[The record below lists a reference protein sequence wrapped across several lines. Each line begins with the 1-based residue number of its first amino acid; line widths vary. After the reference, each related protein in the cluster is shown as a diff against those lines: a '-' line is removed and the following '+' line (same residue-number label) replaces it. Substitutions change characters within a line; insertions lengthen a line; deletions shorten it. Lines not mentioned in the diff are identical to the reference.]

1 MTTLTRRGWRGDKRT
16 EPEEDAAA
24 DREQPDDDSDN
35 SKATRLTLMEE
46 VLLLGLAVLVQ
57 AVGGCSSCAG
67 LALLTASL
75 TWAQQLVGLHV
86 S

>member
-16 EPEEDAAA
+16 EPEEDAAG

-46 VLLLGLAVLVQ
+46 VLLLGLQDKEVSEAPGEQRLK
-57 AVGGCSSCAG
+57 G
-67 LALLTASL
+67 LCEFP
-75 TWAQQLVGLHV
+75 
-86 S
+86 